1 MSNAIN
7 PQIMQNPQNV
17 QYGQY
22 ATQPPMQ
29 PQTPMQPQV
38 QATPAGGSVG
48 AVNIQIYNP
57 STQNGVAPM
66 YPSNNFYGPN
76 PQYLPYPYPMPYQMN
91 QQMQAQAPVQAPA
104 PAPTPTPAPAPV
116 AEKKDEKAEKKVVLT
131 DDYIKSL
138 ENYLNNEN
146 PKVRMMG
153 AKEVMARFKEDK
165 SRKNDIALTALLNKA
180 LQDPSA
186 SVRFMALT
194 TLDVGYATGN
204 EESINIL
211 KQIQQ
216 KSGEQYGE
224 DALLASQI
232 LLKSS
237 GQVVDTP
244 AGTGFSTPKK
254 DDTKKED
261 VKKEAPSAEAGV
273 GAK

>member
-7 PQIMQNPQNV
+7 PQIIQNPQNM
-17 QYGQY
+17 QYAKY
-22 ATQPPMQ
+22 ATQPQMQSQVPVQ
-29 PQTPMQPQV
+29 PQTVQPQA
-38 QATPAGGSVG
+38 QATPAAGSVG

-57 STQNGVAPM
+57 TTQNGAAPM

-76 PQYLPYPYPMPYQMN
+76 PQYLPYPYPVPYQMN
-91 QQMQAQAPVQAPA
+91 QQLQAQAPIQTPAPA
-104 PAPTPTPAPAPV
+104 PAPTPAPA
-116 AEKKDEKAEKKVVLT
+116 AEKKDEKTEKKVVLT

-165 SRKNDIALTALLNKA
+165 SRKNDIGLTALLNKA

-254 DDTKKED
+254 EDAKKETPAAESGAE
-261 VKKEAPSAEAGV
+261 KK
-273 GAK
+273 